1 MAKLPT
7 PQELIASRP
16 EFPSEPWL
24 DIKPQFAPG
33 SFCYPAKKETME
45 LLHMPNPHDWDPAA
59 EDWNLPENWEQILCD
74 AFEERLQKHR
84 SLKLF
89 MDICVRCGAC
99 ADKCHFF
106 LGTNDPKN
114 MPVLRAELL
123 RSLYRRDYTKL
134 GKILGKRAGA
144 RSWDKEVVK
153 ELFYYAY
160 QCTECRRCSLFCPY
174 GIDTAEITAIVREL
188 LHEVGLGIHWIMD
201 PVKNCSFTGNH
212 LGIQPHSF
220 VEIVEM
226 LADDCETIT
235 GIRPKTP
242 FNEKGHEILF
252 ITPSGDVFADPGI
265 YTFMGYLMLFH
276 ELDLDYTF
284 STYASEGG
292 NFGSFTT
299 FNMAKKL
306 NAKMYA
312 EAERLGAKWILG
324 GECGHMWRVINQYMA
339 TYNGP
344 APSCM
349 MDVPTSPITGTKF
362 TNAAATK
369 MVHITEFTA
378 DLIKHNKLN
387 LDPSRNDHIITTF
400 HDSCNP
406 ARGMG
411 LLEEPRYV
419 LKAVCNNFVEMPENT
434 IREQTFCCG
443 AGSGLNT
450 EEIMELRMRSGMPR
464 GNALRY
470 VQEKYGVNHMACVC
484 AIDRATLPPLADYCP
499 RRDRERRAR
508 TGGQCPGHEGRMQAH
523 HGPASGRPAQ
533 CDRRGRGGITTC
545 TTPKLS
551 FSGSSFSRSCSPP
564 PSGPTSAV
572 PRTTSVLPSSC
583 PRMKRNAWNPSSSCA
598 PSTCTCSTNG
608 AIRPCAMRT
617 APMCRPPAKSGP
629 SACRTPA

>member
-7 PQELIASRP
+7 PQMLVSSRP
-16 EFPSEPWL
+16 AFPDQGWL
-24 DIKPQFAPG
+24 DTKPEFTPG
-33 SFCYPAKKETME
+33 SFCYPAKQETME
-45 LLHMPNPHDWDPAA
+45 LLHMPNPHEWDPAA
-59 EDWNLPENWEQILCD
+59 EDWNMPENWEQILCD
-74 AFEERLQKHR
+74 AFEERLEKHR

-123 RSLYRRDYTKL
+123 RSLYRRDHTML
-134 GKILGKRAGA
+134 GKILGKKVGA
-144 RSWDKEVVK
+144 RGWDKEVVK

-212 LGIQPHSF
+212 LGIKPHSF

-312 EAERLGAKWILG
+312 EAERLGSKWILG
-324 GECGHMWRVINQYMA
+324 GECGHMWRVINQYMD

-344 APSCM
+344 SPSHM
-349 MDVPTSPITGTKF
+349 TTPVSPYTGTVF
-362 TNAAATK
+362 QNAASTK
-369 MVHITEFTA
+369 MVHIAEFTA
-378 DLIKHNKLN
+378 DLIHHNKLN
-387 LDPSRNDHIITTF
+387 LDPSRNDHIVTTF

-411 LLEEPRYV
+411 LLDEPRYV
-419 LKAVCNNFVEMPENT
+419 LNAVCNNFVEMPENT

-484 AIDRATLPPLADYCP
+484 AIDRATLPPLANYWAP
-499 RRDRERRAR
+499 GVNVSGLHELVGNALVMKGESKR
-508 TGGQCPGHEGRMQAH
+508 TMDMRQEDLPNVVEDDDAPEAQGEGQ
-523 HGPASGRPAQ
+523 
-533 CDRRGRGGITTC
+533 
-545 TTPKLS
+545 
-551 FSGSSFSRSCSPP
+551 
-564 PSGPTSAV
+564 
-572 PRTTSVLPSSC
+572 
-583 PRMKRNAWNPSSSCA
+583 
-598 PSTCTCSTNG
+598 
-608 AIRPCAMRT
+608 
-617 APMCRPPAKSGP
+617 
-629 SACRTPA
+629 